1 MKQRISLTIDK
12 ELLKQADK
20 YIDNLNFDS
29 RSSFIEHCISTYLR
43 NSSTAVIL
51 AGGDPKKLKLGKRFK
66 FLIPIKDN
74 ETILNFLFDRLSGF
88 GKIFLVG
95 QKEVINAC
103 FEKISDKYN
112 NTEIE
117 YIEERKELGNA
128 KTLELVK
135 DKVTQNFLILPIDQY
150 YEFDFFDLIRKHTL
164 NHAISKTIVTLAVAP
179 VATTEKFGTVSM
191 IGNTIVKHEEGKKG
205 DKTLISAFAAVCNK
219 RIFDYIPKGD
229 VRWVLQRDVYPRLIN
244 LGYMS
249 GYLLDNPIFNINSE
263 QDIQKL
269 RNYLKNKKI

>member
-29 RSSFIEHCISTYLR
+29 RSSFIEHCISTYLQ

-229 VRWVLQRDVYPRLIN
+229 VRWVLQKDVYPRLIN

>member
-1 MKQRISLTIDK
+1 MKQRISLTIDR

-29 RSSFIEHCISTYLR
+29 RSSFIEHCISTYLQ

-179 VATTEKFGTVSM
+179 VATTEEFGTVSM

>member
-29 RSSFIEHCISTYLR
+29 RSSFIEHCISTYLQ

-150 YEFDFFDLIRKHTL
+150 YEFDFFDLIRIHTL
-164 NHAISKTIVTLAVAP
+164 NHAISKTIVTLSVAP
-179 VATTEKFGTVSM
+179 VATTEEFGTVSM

>member
-1 MKQRISLTIDK
+1 MKQRISLTIDR

-29 RSSFIEHCISTYLR
+29 RSSFIEHCISTYLQ

-51 AGGDPKKLKLGKRFK
+51 AGGDPKKLKLGKKFK

>member
-1 MKQRISLTIDK
+1 MKQRISLTIDR

-29 RSSFIEHCISTYLR
+29 RSSFIEHCISTYLQ

-51 AGGDPKKLKLGKRFK
+51 AGGDPKKLKLGKKFK

-150 YEFDFFDLIRKHTL
+150 YEFDFFDLIRKHNL

-179 VATTEKFGTVSM
+179 VATTEEFGTVSM

>member
-29 RSSFIEHCISTYLR
+29 RSSFIEHCISTYLQ

-191 IGNTIVKHEEGKKG
+191 IGNNIVKHEEGKKG

-229 VRWVLQRDVYPRLIN
+229 VRWVLQKDVYPRLIN

>member
-1 MKQRISLTIDK
+1 MKQRISLTIDR

-29 RSSFIEHCISTYLR
+29 RSSFIEHCISTYLQ

-51 AGGDPKKLKLGKRFK
+51 AGGDPKKLKLGKKFK

-150 YEFDFFDLIRKHTL
+150 YEFDFFDLIRKHNL

-179 VATTEKFGTVSM
+179 VATTEEFGTVSM

-219 RIFDYIPKGD
+219 QIFDYIPKGD
-229 VRWVLQRDVYPRLIN
+229 VRWVLQKDVYPRLIN

>member
-1 MKQRISLTIDK
+1 MKQRISLTVDR

-20 YIDNLNFDS
+20 FIDNLNFDS
-29 RSSFIEHCISTYLR
+29 RSSFIEHCISTYLQ

-51 AGGDPKKLKLGKRFK
+51 AGGDPKKLKLGKKFK
-66 FLIPIKDN
+66 FLIPIKDD
-74 ETILNFLFDRLSGF
+74 ETILNFLFDKLSGF

-103 FEKISDKYN
+103 FERISDKYN

-150 YEFDFFDLIRKHTL
+150 YEFDFFDLIRKHNL

-179 VATTEKFGTVSM
+179 VATTEEFGTVSM

-229 VRWVLQRDVYPRLIN
+229 VRWVLQKDVYPRLIN

>member
-1 MKQRISLTIDK
+1 MKQRISLTIDR

-29 RSSFIEHCISTYLR
+29 RSSFIEHCISTYLQ

>member
-29 RSSFIEHCISTYLR
+29 RSSFIEHCISTYLQ